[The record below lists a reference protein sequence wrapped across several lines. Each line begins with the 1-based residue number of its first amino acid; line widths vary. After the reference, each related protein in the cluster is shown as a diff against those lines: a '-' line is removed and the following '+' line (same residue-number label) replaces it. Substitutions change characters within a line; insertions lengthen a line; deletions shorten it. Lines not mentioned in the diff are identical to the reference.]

1 MLENARILELHKKL
15 GEINMKK
22 VIDTYTVF
30 NTCCTYTSYC
40 IPIYPS
46 FILNIII
53 HMYMPYVLLK
63 ELLTKEKI
71 KIDKKLKETS
81 QSYEIYKKKLLS
93 TQNILIT
100 DTKPEISWMP
110 GIMNDTTKKLMEER
124 KTKVS

>member
-1 MLENARILELHKKL
+1 
-15 GEINMKK
+15 
-22 VIDTYTVF
+22 
-30 NTCCTYTSYC
+30 
-40 IPIYPS
+40 
-46 FILNIII
+46 
-53 HMYMPYVLLK
+53 MPYVLLK